1 LEAALKVPAFVDALA
16 AAECPGPVME
26 KGLPPAA
33 VVAPDLAFIPPL
45 LLLFEYAI
53 PPKFGM
59 IFSLVGY
66 RV

>member
-1 LEAALKVPAFVDALA
+1 
-16 AAECPGPVME
+16 ME

-66 RV
+66 KV

>member
-1 LEAALKVPAFVDALA
+1 
-16 AAECPGPVME
+16 ME
-26 KGLPPAA
+26 KGLPPAD

-59 IFSLVGY
+59 IFS
-66 RV
+66 